1 MFLVTSRYT
10 ASPEEIARVLP
21 AHREWLSLL
30 YDRGIFILSG
40 RLVPP
45 TGGFM
50 LARGIGRPELE
61 ALLADDPFRHAGLL
75 VHSITELAPSRWSAE
90 LDTIMKGSS

>member
-10 ASPEEIARVLP
+10 ASPEEIARALP

-30 YDRGIFILSG
+30 YDRGIFVLSG

-50 LARGIGRPELE
+50 LARGIGRSELE
-61 ALLADDPFRHAGLL
+61 ALLADDPFRREGLL
-75 VHSITELAPSRWSAE
+75 VHSITELSPGRWSAE
-90 LDTIMKGSS
+90 LDTLMKGSS